1 MLARNP
7 LMLAAAAILF
17 SAAGTAQEFRPET
30 IIALER
36 GAMDRWGRG
45 DPQGF
50 IELFAD
56 EVTYFDPSTER
67 RVDGAEAMRARFAPI
82 KGLVKLSRYEIQ
94 NPDVYR
100 RGELAILSYNL
111 VTYGQRADGAPQ
123 VVRWNTTEAY
133 AQIGGQWKI
142 VHSHFSLTQPPPAT
156 PTAQ

>member
-1 MLARNP
+1 MLNRN
-7 LMLAAAAILF
+7 LLVLAAAIVLSTAL
-17 SAAGTAQEFRPET
+17 TAQEFRPEA

-36 GAMDRWGRG
+36 AAMDRWGKG

-50 IELFAD
+50 VELFAD

-67 RVDGAEAMRARFAPI
+67 RVDGVEAMRARFAPI
-82 KGLVKLSRYEIQ
+82 KGLVKLSRYEIL

-111 VTYGQRADGAPQ
+111 VTYGQRPDGAPQ

-133 AQIGGQWKI
+133 ALIGGKWKI
-142 VHSHFSLTQPPPAT
+142 VHSHFSLTQPLPANAT
-156 PTAQ
+156 PQ

>member
-1 MLARNP
+1 MLTRN
-7 LMLAAAAILF
+7 LVVLAAATRV
-17 SAAGTAQEFRPET
+17 SAAVAAQEFRPEA

-36 GAMDRWGRG
+36 AAMDRWGKG

-56 EVTYFDPSTER
+56 EVSYFDPSTER
-67 RVDGAEAMRARFAPI
+67 RVDGVEAMRARFAPI
-82 KGLVKLSRYEIQ
+82 TGLVKLSRYELL

-133 AQIGGQWKI
+133 ALIGGKWKI
-142 VHSHFSLTQPPPAT
+142 VHSHFSLTQPLPANAT
-156 PTAQ
+156 PQ